1 MVLYLN
7 KNLRGGLLM
16 NLIPDDILFRVEKPA
31 RYIGEEFNSYKKN
44 KDEIDIRFAF
54 CFPDVYEVG
63 MSHLGT
69 KILYYILNERKDTY
83 CERVFAPWPDMEK
96 LMREKNIP
104 LYGLESKDSIKD
116 FDFLG
121 FTLQYE
127 MSYTNILNMLDMG
140 GVTIRASER
149 GEEEPIVICGGP
161 CAYNPEPLYDIAD
174 LFILGEGEE
183 VLHEVLDLYKD
194 YKGRKSEFLK
204 EACKIRGVYVPS
216 LYKVDYKEDGTIKE
230 FTPLYEDVPSKVR
243 KRIVRNFNE
252 VAYPDKLIVPYT
264 EIVHDRINLETFRG
278 CTRGCRF
285 CQAGMIYRPIREKKK
300 EKLMELG
307 EKLLKSTGYNEISL
321 TSLSICD
328 YSDIRGLITSLIEK
342 HGGEKVGVSLP
353 SLRIDSFSV
362 DLINEIQKVRKTG
375 LTFAPE
381 AGTQRMRDVINK
393 GVNEENLLT
402 ATRSAFESGWSTIKL
417 YFMIGLPYETEEDAK
432 GIALLSEKVVNE
444 YYQIPKEVRKKGLK
458 VTASAS
464 IFVPKP
470 FTPFQWVPQLKEE
483 EVMQRVYT
491 VKDNIKSRAIS
502 FNYHASKVSFMEGV
516 FARGD
521 RRLCDVLI
529 DAFKN
534 GAKFDGWSEFFNYDI
549 WMNAFKN
556 CNVDP
561 EYYTY
566 RERSYDEILP
576 WDFIDIGVNKEYLIK
591 ENEKAKLGTITP
603 DCREG
608 CSACGINKNLEG
620 KCFEGEIFS

>member
-1 MVLYLN
+1 
-7 KNLRGGLLM
+7 M

-31 RYIGEEFNSYKKN
+31 RYIGEEFNSYKKDKKN
-44 KDEIDIRFAF
+44 IDIRFAF

-63 MSHLGT
+63 MSHLGM

-96 LMREKNIP
+96 LMRENNVP

-116 FDFLG
+116 FDFVG

-140 GVTIRASER
+140 GINVRASER
-149 GEEEPIVICGGP
+149 GEDEPLVICGGP

-174 LFILGEGEE
+174 IFVLGEGEE
-183 VLHEVLDLYKD
+183 VLHELLDLYKEF
-194 YKGRKSEFLK
+194 KRKPKSEFLK
-204 EACKIRGVYVPS
+204 EACKIKGIYVPS
-216 LYKVDYKEDGTIKE
+216 LYEVSYGEDGTIKE
-230 FTPLYEDVPSKVR
+230 FSPLYEHVPKKVQ
-243 KRIVRNFNE
+243 KRIIKNFNE
-252 VAYPDKLIVPYT
+252 ISYPDKLIVPYT

-300 EKLMELG
+300 DKLMELG
-307 EKLLKSTGYNEISL
+307 EQLLKSTGYNEISL

-328 YSDIRGLITSLIEK
+328 YSDIRGLINSLIEK
-342 HGGEKVGVSLP
+342 HQHEKVGVSLP
-353 SLRIDSFSV
+353 SLRIDSFFV

-393 GVNEENLLT
+393 GVNEENLLN

-417 YFMIGLPYETEEDAK
+417 YFMIGLPYETIEDAI
-432 GIALLSEKVVNE
+432 GIATTSQKVVDE
-444 YYQIPKEVRKKGLK
+444 YYKIPKDKRKKGLR
-458 VTASAS
+458 VTSSAS

-470 FTPFQWVPQLKEE
+470 FTPFQWEPQLEEE
-483 EVMQRVYT
+483 EVMKRVYAI
-491 VKDNIKSRAIS
+491 KDNIKSRAIS
-502 FNYHASKVSFMEGV
+502 FNYHASKVSFMEAI

-529 DAFKN
+529 EAWKN
-534 GAKFDGWSEFFNYDI
+534 GARFDGWSEYFNYDN
-549 WMNAFKN
+549 WMNAFEN
-556 CNVDP
+556 CKVDP
-561 EYYTY
+561 NFYAY
-566 RERSYDEILP
+566 RKRSYEEILP

-591 ENEKAKLGTITP
+591 ENERAKSGVVTP

-608 CSACGINKNLEG
+608 CTACGANINLEG
-620 KCFEGEIFS
+620 KCFEGALFS